1 MASDRASNPFSD
13 VLEDIVES
21 VAHFEF
27 NQSSEDGVNYDNQFD
42 RAYDQ
47 FKDHEDKVYRKLNAL
62 LEADN
67 SNENEKDSQKAVTFR
82 EAGNKYFKEEKF
94 AEALTCYN
102 KSILFAPCPENME
115 EEAGEFKDL
124 ALGLVNRN

>member
-1 MASDRASNPFSD
+1 MASDRASNPFSE
-13 VLEDIVES
+13 VLEDIAES

-27 NQSSEDGVNYDNQFD
+27 NQSSEDDVDYDNQFE

-67 SNENEKDSQKAVTFR
+67 SNENEKDSQKAVKFR

-94 AEALTCYN
+94 AKALTCYN
-102 KSILFAPCPENME
+102 KSILSCPCPENME
-115 EEAGEFKDL
+115 EEAGEYKDL
-124 ALGLVNRN
+124 ALCLVNRN